1 MALWD
6 LGQKQQIE
14 GSLGHSHLSVLERQR
29 VSRAHSEEETLQ
41 AAVWGACTTTRTLV
55 LTRAIPPFGLRTPGP
70 RAAHQPS
77 GTNAAHSGHATKW
90 MGTPP
95 DPPASCLKSPCAHS
109 CPRTLSRRPE
119 GPGPSPAGQHSNM
132 RTSRALQPQTLAP
145 DPAHW

>member
-55 LTRAIPPFGLRTPGP
+55 LTRAILESSLWLTDTRT
-70 RAAHQPS
+70 QS
-77 GTNAAHSGHATKW
+77 S
-90 MGTPP
+90 
-95 DPPASCLKSPCAHS
+95 PPAIWYKYCALRPC
-109 CPRTLSRRPE
+109 
-119 GPGPSPAGQHSNM
+119 N
-132 RTSRALQPQTLAP
+132 
-145 DPAHW
+145 